1 MMMRFL
7 PISVNSAPKSPSGSS
22 ESSRSSLDCNERD
35 EDIRMQC
42 LDALVVCHP
51 STKFRA
57 RGDDNP
63 VGDPV
68 FFVEV
73 ELRQKGRHTSRCKD
87 RHRQL
92 RSHRRAKPE
101 TGGLA
106 TVRAP
111 THTQFF
117 RWLLLVL
124 SVDPMGLWSRSFFFG
139 PAPPF
144 SQYNPPAA
152 SSSSIS
158 WGGSTRYFPC
168 RYPPRL
174 IKSTLCLLPSILLTQ
189 PPSQVR
195 GVSGILVHSLV
206 RFVYPP
212 VTALA
217 VVYAHVWQVCDVV
230 AHP

>member
-1 MMMRFL
+1 LTWGWLWKISHTSMPSDSVSTSFSTTVFSGFRRPSLREWKPSRSSMMMHFL

-57 RGDDNP
+57 RGDDNL

-106 TVRAP
+106 TVRAS
-111 THTQFF
+111 THT
-117 RWLLLVL
+117 
-124 SVDPMGLWSRSFFFG
+124 SFFVGCCSF
-139 PAPPF
+139 
-144 SQYNPPAA
+144 
-152 SSSSIS
+152 
-158 WGGSTRYFPC
+158 
-168 RYPPRL
+168 
-174 IKSTLCLLPSILLTQ
+174 
-189 PPSQVR
+189 
-195 GVSGILVHSLV
+195 
-206 RFVYPP
+206 
-212 VTALA
+212 
-217 VVYAHVWQVCDVV
+217 
-230 AHP
+230 